1 MPQIDRAEISILGD
15 EAQARFIRTFEHPPQ
30 ALWAALTTP
39 ARLVEWLA
47 PGQIDQSLGGKVKL
61 DFVDSGIVIDSAVSA
76 FVRGR
81 LLEYSWGGPGD
92 PLRPVRWELVP
103 AEAGT
108 RLELTLGLPA
118 SDDIARSCAGW
129 DAHLEML
136 AACLEGVPM
145 KFPFQRFKAER
156 EAYKAALGQ
165 IAA

>member
-1 MPQIDRAEISILGD
+1 MSQPERAQIHILGD
-15 EAQARFIRTFEHPPQ
+15 EAEARFTRTYDHPPQ
-30 ALWAALTTP
+30 ALWAALTAP
-39 ARLVEWLA
+39 ARLAEWLA
-47 PGQIDQSLGGKVKL
+47 PGEIDQTLGGRVKL
-61 DFVDSGIVIDSAVSA
+61 DFADSGLVIDSTISA
-76 FVRGR
+76 FARGR

-108 RLELTLGLPA
+108 RLTLTLYLPA

-136 AACLEGVPM
+136 AACLEGVPV
-145 KFPFQRFKAER
+145 KFPFEHFKTTR
-156 EAYKAALGQ
+156 EAYKASLGQ

>member
-1 MPQIDRAEISILGD
+1 MSQAERAEISILGD
-15 EAQARFIRTFEHPPQ
+15 EAQARFVRSFDHPPQ

-39 ARLVEWLA
+39 ARLLEWLA
-47 PGQIDQSLGGKVKL
+47 PGEIEQAIGGRVKL

-76 FVRGR
+76 LVRGR

-103 AEAGT
+103 AQAGT
-108 RLELTLGLPA
+108 RLELTLSLPA

-136 AACLEGVPM
+136 AASLEGVPI
-145 KFPFQRFKAER
+145 KFPFEHFKAAR
-156 EAYKAALGQ
+156 EAYKASLGQ
-165 IAA
+165 VAA

>member
-1 MPQIDRAEISILGD
+1 MSQTDRAQIHILGD
-15 EAQARFIRTFEHPPQ
+15 EAEARFVRSFDHPPQ
-30 ALWAALTTP
+30 SVWAALTAP

-47 PGQIDQSLGGKVKL
+47 PGEINQVLGGRVKL
-61 DFVDSGIVIDSAVSA
+61 DFADSGLVVDSAVSA

-92 PLRPVRWELVP
+92 PLRPIRWALCP

-108 RLELTLGLPA
+108 RLTLTLNLPA

-136 AACLEGVPM
+136 AASLEGVPI
-145 KFPFQRFKAER
+145 KFPFDHFKATR
-156 EAYKAALGQ
+156 EAYKAELGQ
-165 IAA
+165 VTA